1 MLIKEQKKII
11 QWSWLNIFNV
21 NNLYF
26 IYEKKNYAVFKL
38 LITVSVGLPEIW
50 FRCIYLCYC

>member
-11 QWSWLNIFNV
+11 QWSWLNIFNF

-26 IYEKKNYAVFKL
+26 IYEKKTMPFLNF
-38 LITVSVGLPEIW
+38 
-50 FRCIYLCYC
+50 